1 MKPLIL
7 AISMLGLGLCGAVP
21 SSTPKG
27 TLVIVGGGGMPQ
39 EILDAFLAASGGKGG
54 RVGIVPTSTEDPEG
68 ALKEWRED
76 LEKAGLS
83 MVPLDVRTREA
94 SSSPAILEAAR
105 QCTGFW
111 FSGGDQNR
119 VGDKIVGTPLQKV
132 ILDRYAQGAG
142 IGGTSAGAAIMS
154 RIMLTGD
161 DLNGKE
167 SLIELGKGAYKTREG
182 MGFLP
187 EHCIVDQHFLRR
199 NRQNRLF
206 SVMMEHP
213 EHLGLG
219 IDEATALVVKNGQ
232 ALVLGEH
239 GVMIFE
245 PRGMKLDASGGF
257 RDMRIHLLRRG
268 QGIDL
273 GTREVLMPAP
283 ANK

>member
-21 SSTPKG
+21 TSTPKG

-132 ILDRYAQGAG
+132 ILERYAQGAG

-167 SLIELGKGAYKTREG
+167 SLVELGKGAYKTREG

-187 EHCIVDQHFLRR
+187 ERCIVDQHFLRR

-239 GVMIFE
+239 GVMVFE